1 MNEACN
7 STFYLSPG
15 DPGEVKFQLQSQYID
30 IKHKIFI
37 LSPGSCPRGGTGGR
51 SKLNF
56 FRTWLCGIS
65 N

>member
-15 DPGEVKFQLQSQYID
+15 GPGEVKFQLQSQYID

-51 SKLNF
+51 GAGQN
-56 FRTWLCGIS
+56 
-65 N
+65 